1 MNTDDTA
8 LGRITLGHLE
18 SVVAIDSQSDEAS
31 TTIPTTEGQRV
42 LAAFVGDFYRQLGGQ
57 VETDGH
63 ANVIATFPGRGAGKD
78 RPPLALMVHL
88 DTARGTMAVPSLTV
102 TGAWDGRAVR
112 YAKNPT
118 IKVDLATYPSAAEFA
133 GQDLVH
139 GPGDAPF
146 GLDDKLGLAHCMTL
160 AKLLAE
166 DPELDHPPLIFIGRP
181 DEEVG
186 RMEAIEGLAVELAG
200 RGVKWGY
207 TVDGILPFE
216 INVAN
221 FNAAGAHVQ
230 FADGPIALRTR
241 RCYRLDIGGVN
252 THGATAKAEGHRSAT
267 RLAAEIL
274 RRVGDVATPLT
285 FESDALRDCDATSIW
300 WATNP
305 ERFEAAIIEV
315 VGNHVAR
322 GASWELAESAAPE
335 RISSAAH
342 DMLLWV
348 ADFYAS
354 RPGFVLPCE
363 ASEGHQGYTALYRAR
378 RHGEG
383 VRLDVR
389 IRDFDPD
396 ALLTRIEHVRK
407 RAGRRPFDF
416 AHQYVNMGPRIA
428 EHPELELWASTACEN
443 QELPVR
449 VVPIRGGTGVDP
461 FLDAGIPV
469 ANVGT
474 GYFAPES
481 EKEFTS
487 VQMMGRH
494 AKWLVELVGVVARG

>member
-1 MNTDDTA
+1 MDPTA
-8 LGRITLGHLE
+8 LGRISLAHLE

-31 TTIPTTEGQRV
+31 PTIPTTEGQRV
-42 LAAFVGDFYRQLGGQ
+42 LAEFVGDFYRQLGGT
-57 VETDGH
+57 VEQDAH
-63 ANVIATFPGRGAGKD
+63 ANVIATFPGRGAGAD
-78 RPPLALMVHL
+78 AAPLALMVHL
-88 DTARGTMAVPSLTV
+88 DTARGTAAVDGLSV
-102 TGAWDGRAVR
+102 TTGWDGRAVR

-118 IKVDLATYPSAAEFA
+118 IKVDLATYPSASEFE

-160 AKLLAE
+160 ARLLSE
-166 DPELDHPPLIFIGRP
+166 DPSLDHPPLLFIGRP

-186 RMEAIEGLAVELAG
+186 RMEAIEGLARELAA
-200 RGVKWGY
+200 RGVKRGY

-221 FNAAGAHVQ
+221 FNAAGASVH
-230 FADGPIALRTR
+230 FEDGPIALKTGF
-241 RCYRLDIGGVN
+241 CYRLDIGGVN

-274 RRVGDVATPLT
+274 RRVGDIATPLA
-285 FESDALRDCDATSIW
+285 FESDALRDCDASTLW

-322 GASWELAESAAPE
+322 GASWDLTEGAAPE
-335 RISSAAH
+335 RVNSAAR

-363 ASEGHQGYTALYRAR
+363 ASEGHQGYSAPYRAR
-378 RHGEG
+378 RDGEG
-383 VRLDVR
+383 LRLDIR
-389 IRDFDPD
+389 IRDFE
-396 ALLTRIEHVRK
+396 AAGLERRIEHVRE
-407 RAGRRPFDF
+407 RSGRRRCDVV
-416 AHQYVNMGPRIA
+416 HQYVNMGPRIA
-428 EHPELELWASTACEN
+428 EHPELEAWARQACEN
-443 QELPVR
+443 QGLPVR
-449 VVPIRGGTGVDP
+449 VAPIRGGTGVDP

-494 AKWLVELVGVVARG
+494 ATWLVELVRIACQG